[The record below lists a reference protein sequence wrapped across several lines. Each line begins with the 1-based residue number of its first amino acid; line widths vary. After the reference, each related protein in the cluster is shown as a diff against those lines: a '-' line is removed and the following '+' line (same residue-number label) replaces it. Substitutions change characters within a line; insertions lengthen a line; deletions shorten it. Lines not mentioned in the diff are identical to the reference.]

1 VGSQAEIKIRF
12 SCLKLDKLSIL
23 LMESGKKD
31 IIWKNGDKNP
41 HKSRDNRV
49 ERFMTKKVMAIEVK
63 EV

>member
-49 ERFMTKKVMAIEVK
+49 ERFMTKKVRFFST
-63 EV
+63 